1 MELDEYLKYRDDL
14 LDRSKDDDGMI
25 TEPRL
30 LEEVMPSL
38 LDSKQVDSE
47 EISNSYIL
55 SSSDLYKVN
64 AYQVNDSGERLQ
76 IFIVNEDSIDLS
88 KGNKE
93 LLVSQKSEYENQFKR
108 VTRFINKAIKGHLN
122 DEIQDSDPSRP
133 LITHLS
139 SSEGA
144 HQFDVVEIFLISATA
159 TVSLSGAQP
168 APKRIDFE
176 DEELKISYTRN
187 RKKFSKDL
195 LIKKRLVDLNFL
207 YNVLISEGNREA
219 LVIDFDKSFGSNIQ
233 AIKAADEINFE
244 SYLCVLPASTIAK
257 LYKDHSSRLLEK
269 NVRSFL
275 QLRNETNKGIRET
288 IRKEPE
294 KFIAYN
300 NGLTITATK
309 GEILHEGGKYYIKS
323 LTDFQIVNGGQ
334 TTATIY
340 FTSKDG
346 FDISKVNIMA
356 KINIA
361 KESSADELEELI
373 SNISTYS
380 NAQSRV
386 SKVDL
391 RSRNP
396 QLVQLKAL
404 TESVLTPSGRKWF
417 FERSKGEFNTMLRI
431 AGSRKNAIQKDFPSD
446 KRFSKEQ
453 LAKYYTAWG
462 EQPFLVKK
470 GGEKVF
476 RAFIEELSGDGSK
489 KKPLQ
494 VDRTFYEELI
504 AKMTFFRRMEKI
516 YGQGKNSMGQIR
528 SAVVPYTLSVLY
540 KHTDGGK
547 KTDHFD
553 LLKVWKSE
561 KLEDDLDTYVTHLL
575 GLVNELI
582 KKYSQSDDLGEYS
595 KKPELWNDII
605 ESKEVKEFMSSED
618 TRTILSKYS
627 LPENERLK
635 RLKARKGV
643 IPVDFSLISANALI
657 QANGANYYK
666 KIASLYGGEM
676 TANDDRKLSIII
688 ESIAQ
693 FRDLDREY
701 LSFEKNLIN
710 EIRVKRP
717 ELFDLVPQEKYL
729 RFIDTLD
736 YIMSKYNSI
745 VDSSA
750 DLESEFNTLEMLAA
764 AKGLKYTG
772 VIHAIE
778 KQLSVGEAPS
788 VQQLDHA
795 SHCLIKKNVDNID
808 LISKSS
814 DRKVLSD
821 LDLRK
826 MVEWDARNKVLSEN
840 QREYISNFAYGF
852 KVPNEKHKQIL
863 KNYLSTLTLSG
874 FEL

>member
-1 MELDEYLKYRDDL
+1 MEIDEYLKYRTDL
-14 LDRSKDDDGMI
+14 LDRSKDENGMI

-76 IFIVNEDSIDLS
+76 IFMVNEGSIDLS
-88 KGNKE
+88 KGDKE

-139 SSEGA
+139 SSKGA

-168 APKRIDFE
+168 SPKRIDYD
-176 DEELKISYTRN
+176 DEELIVSYTRD
-187 RKKFSKDL
+187 REKISKSL

-219 LVIDFDKSFGSNIQ
+219 LVIDFDKSFGSNIE
-233 AIKAADEINFE
+233 AIKAADENNFE
-244 SYLCVLPASTIAK
+244 SYLCVLPASIIAG
-257 LYKDHSSRLLEK
+257 LYKNYSSRLLEK

-275 QLRNETNKGIRET
+275 QFRGVNQGIRDT

-300 NGLTITATK
+300 NGLTITATE
-309 GEILHEGGKYYIKS
+309 GEIIQEGGKSFIKS

-346 FDISKVNIMA
+346 FDISKVNVMA

-361 KESSADELEELI
+361 KESTADELEELI

-417 FERSKGEFNTMLRI
+417 FERSKGEFNTKLRI
-431 AGSRKNAIQKDFPSD
+431 SGSRKNAIQKEFPSD

-476 RAFIEELSGDGSK
+476 RAFIEELSGEGSK

-547 KTDHFD
+547 KTNHFD

-575 GLVNELI
+575 ELVNELI
-582 KKYSQSDDLGEYS
+582 KKYSKSDDLGEYS

-605 ESKEVKEFMSSED
+605 VSKEVKEFMNSED

-627 LPENERLK
+627 LPDSERLK
-635 RLKARKGV
+635 RLKARKGA
-643 IPVDFSLISANALI
+643 IPVDFSQIYSSSI
-657 QANGANYYK
+657 IHTNGVDYYK
-666 KIASLYGGEM
+666 MISKLYSGEL
-676 TANDDRKLSIII
+676 TSNEDRKLSSLIS
-688 ESIAQ
+688 SIQ
-693 FRDLDREY
+693 QKGDLNHEY
-701 LSFEKNLIN
+701 VEFENKLIN
-710 EIRVKRP
+710 QIRVDQP
-717 ELFDLVPQEKYL
+717 EIFDRLPNSNNRLIY
-729 RFIDTLD
+729 DTLEL
-736 YIMSKYNSI
+736 IVIKYNEI
-745 VDSSA
+745 VDNSLN
-750 DLESEFNTLEMLAA
+750 LESEFDRLEKIAEV
-764 AKGLKYTG
+764 KGRKYTS
-772 VIHAIE
+772 VIRVIQ
-778 KQLSVGEAPS
+778 KQLSEGKPPTIS
-788 VQQLDHA
+788 QLDKA
-795 SHCLIKKNVDNID
+795 SYSLINTNEKKSIVQVSAKESGD
-808 LISKSS
+808 ISELTLRKMAEWATRS
-814 DRKVLSD
+814 KVLSPKEVD
-821 LDLRK
+821 YIATYAYGLKKMSDFHKKNLMRHLQKLLD
-826 MVEWDARNKVLSEN
+826 A
-840 QREYISNFAYGF
+840 GF
-852 KVPNEKHKQIL
+852 KV
-863 KNYLSTLTLSG
+863 
-874 FEL
+874 